1 MDTRD
6 WTIYDNA
13 EEAKKAGVPD
23 EDLVTG
29 TREALEKLRAKFKF
43 TKGSFK
49 PVELSQPVDAV
60 DPVAG
65 TTTD

>member
-49 PVELSQPVDAV
+49 PVEFSQPVDAV